1 MRNVAIALLLLAPLA
16 RSEIVAKDF
25 EYVDPF
31 GDKATLQGY
40 IAYDD
45 AIKGNRPGVLIVHQW
60 KGLGEHEKNVAK
72 ELAKLGYVA
81 FAVDIYGKGV
91 RPTDSA
97 GAGAQ
102 AGKYRKDRK
111 LFRHRMIIAM
121 AELVKTKMVADK
133 KIAAIGYC
141 FGGGGVLEL
150 ARSGAPVAG
159 VVSFHGNLDTPN
171 PKDAEKIKG
180 KVLVCH
186 GADDP
191 LVPDKQVTAFKK
203 EMRDAKVDWQLN
215 SYGGAVHAFT
225 DPRANRAGM
234 AQYNE
239 QAAKR
244 SWTAMKAFFKE
255 CFGGE

>member
-1 MRNVAIALLLLAPLA
+1 MRFATIALLLISSLA
-16 RSEIVAKDF
+16 RAEIVAKDV
-25 EYVDPF
+25 EYKDHLDAKV
-31 GDKATLQGY
+31 TLQGFL
-40 IAYDD
+40 AYDD
-45 AIKGNRPGVLIVHQW
+45 AIKGKRPGVLIVHQW
-60 KGLGEHEKNVAK
+60 TGITDHEKHVAK

-81 FAVDIYGKGV
+81 FCADVYGKGV
-91 RPTDSA
+91 RPEAPAD
-97 GAGAQ
+97 AGAQ

-121 AELVKTKMVADK
+121 AELVKTKLVANR

-150 ARSGAPVAG
+150 ARSGAPIAG

-171 PKDAEKIKG
+171 PDDAKKIRG

-191 LVPDKQVTAFKK
+191 FVPEAQVVAFKK

-225 DPRANRAGM
+225 QPTANMKGKAE
-234 AQYNE
+234 YNE

-244 SWTAMKAFFKE
+244 SWKAMRAFFKE
-255 CFGGE
+255 CFE